1 MYKLLNQ
8 ITALALVPHVM
19 SRQLKTD
26 DSSKDWI
33 ELNDSQVKEYA
44 DAGGLFLKPGQV
56 ITLGLKYD
64 VGSYGTWRKWHGD
77 CNEAWTIEEEIDEK

>member
-1 MYKLLNQ
+1 
-8 ITALALVPHVM
+8 M

-56 ITLGLKYD
+56 IKFGR
-64 VGSYGTWRKWHGD
+64 SYVKEVETWHYYVRQFD
-77 CNEAWTIEEEIDEK
+77 EAVCTVSEEIDEN